1 MELPALIVNFKGYRK
16 GIGKKAF
23 ELSKVCEDVS
33 RTTGVN
39 IAVVPQFTDLR
50 MISKDLDVE
59 VFSQHI
65 DPINYGSNTGH
76 VLPEAVKKS
85 GANGTLLNHSER
97 RIDQVDIEKGIKR
110 AEELDMET
118 LVCVQNVE
126 EAEKVSNLK
135 PDYIAYEPPELIGGD
150 ISVSQSKPDIL
161 RRAVKKIKSID
172 KSIEVLTGAG
182 IKTSQDVKKAL
193 KLGTKGVLVA
203 SGIIKADK
211 PKKAL
216 KELVKGFS

>member
-1 MELPALIVNFKGYRK
+1 MKLPALIVNFKSYRK

-23 ELSKVCEDVS
+23 ELSKVCEKVS
-33 RTTGVN
+33 KSTGVN

-50 MISKDLDVE
+50 MISKDIDVE

-65 DPINYGSNTGH
+65 DPVNYGSNTGH

-85 GANGTLLNHSER
+85 GASGTLLNHSER

-110 AEELDMET
+110 AKELDMET

-193 KLGTKGVLVA
+193 ELGTKGVLVA